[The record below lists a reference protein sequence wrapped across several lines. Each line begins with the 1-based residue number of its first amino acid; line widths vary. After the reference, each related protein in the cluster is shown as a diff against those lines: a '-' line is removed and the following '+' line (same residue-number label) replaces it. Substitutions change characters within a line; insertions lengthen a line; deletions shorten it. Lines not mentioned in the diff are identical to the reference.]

1 MKLWVLN
8 LVPPIAWALHLQTSY
23 MLEMS
28 VCETHNRMLLIGVS
42 IVALAVVAVDAL
54 FAWRATAESK
64 VARFMIDSALAG
76 SALFALV
83 IIGQTVP
90 MLMLRP
96 CD

>member
-8 LVPPIAWALHLQTSY
+8 LVPPLTWALHLQTSY

-28 VCETHNRMLLIGVS
+28 VCETHNRTLLFIVS
-42 IVALAVVAVDAL
+42 IVALAIVAVDAL
-54 FAWRATAESK
+54 FAWRTPADAK
-64 VARFMIDSALAG
+64 VARFMVDSALAG

-83 IIGQTVP
+83 IIGQTIP
-90 MLMLRP
+90 MVMLRP